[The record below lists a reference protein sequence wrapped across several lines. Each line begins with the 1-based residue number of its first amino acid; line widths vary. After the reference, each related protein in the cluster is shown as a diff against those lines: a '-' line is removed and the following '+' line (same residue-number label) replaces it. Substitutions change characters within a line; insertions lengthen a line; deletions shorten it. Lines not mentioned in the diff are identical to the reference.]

1 MNGYFD
7 HNATT
12 PLSPAAR
19 EAWLDA
25 QVEAWQNPSGLYRTA
40 AAVKRRLEEARE
52 AFAALFGCDPDRVVF
67 NSGATEG
74 ANAVMGALSRGGCGR
89 PPTAFV
95 SAIEHPCVTQAAKKW
110 FGPGSVRMLPV
121 DSSGVLDLDV
131 AKRLVVNESPSV
143 VSVMAA
149 HNETGVIQPWR
160 ELAAFCR
167 ELGVPFHCDA
177 AQWAGKEPVS
187 ELGQC
192 DWVSLSG
199 HKFGGPKGVGLLIVP
214 AGLRGPLA
222 LQAGGPQEGGHRGG
236 TEDYPGIAA
245 MLAALRCSRAGNPA
259 GRDAF
264 ERAVL
269 TAMPEARVVGAGAPR
284 IFNTSMLVVPGAPNL
299 KWLTR
304 LGERGFA
311 VSTGSACSAGHGN
324 PSAAMAAMGMD
335 PKEMSRVLRF
345 SGGADTEIEDWL
357 ALAAAVVETMAALGR
372 GERATARIDLTR
384 L

>member
-19 EAWLDA
+19 AAWLDA
-25 QVEAWQNPSGLYRTA
+25 QAACWQNPSGLYRAA

-52 AFAALFGCDPDRVVF
+52 AFAALLGCKPDRVIF

-74 ANAVMGALSRGGCGR
+74 ANAVMATLARAGSGVV
-89 PPTAFV
+89 PIAFV
-95 SAIEHPCVTQAAKKW
+95 SAVEHPCVTQAARKW
-110 FGPGSVRMLPV
+110 FGSGAVKSLPV
-121 DSSGVLDLDV
+121 DTSGVLDLE
-131 AKRLVVNESPSV
+131 AAQRMITNKPPCV

-167 ELGVPFHCDA
+167 ERGVPFHCDA
-177 AQWAGKEPVS
+177 AQWVGKEPS
-187 ELGQC
+187 TGLGAC
-192 DWVSLSG
+192 DWVSLSA
-199 HKFGGPKGVGLLIVP
+199 HKFGGPKGVGILVVP
-214 AGLRGPLA
+214 EEVPGPLA
-222 LQAGGPQEGGHRGG
+222 LQAGGPQEFGHRGG

-245 MLAALRCSRAGNPA
+245 MLAALQNTRAGSPA

-335 PKEMSRVLRF
+335 PGEMSRVLRF
-345 SGGADTEIEDWL
+345 SGGADTAVEEWL
-357 ALAAAVVETMAALGR
+357 ALAAALAEIMKALAR
-372 GERATARIDLTR
+372 GERTAARIDLTR